1 MNKKQAA
8 GLAFLV
14 GVQMSIQEIKD
25 ILQLVISVISICVS
39 MFALYKFLSK
49 PHNSLEARVSHLEK
63 DVSGIKTSL
72 REGNDKFRDQAKL
85 NSVFKAVNL
94 AFIDFEIAF
103 CQNTG
108 YKDISDLKKAKRILQ
123 NCLAG
128 YEDITNDEEED

>member
-63 DVSGIKTSL
+63 DVSDIKTSL

-94 AFIDFEIAF
+94 AFIDFEIAY
-103 CQNTG
+103 CLNTG

-123 NCLAG
+123 NSLAG
-128 YEDITNDEEED
+128 YEDMTTDEEED

>member
-14 GVQMSIQEIKD
+14 GVEMSIQEIKD

-39 MFALYKFLSK
+39 LFALYKFLSK

-63 DVSGIKTSL
+63 DVSDIKTSL
-72 REGNDKFRDQAKL
+72 REGNGKFRDQAKL

>member
-1 MNKKQAA
+1 
-8 GLAFLV
+8 
-14 GVQMSIQEIKD
+14 MSIQEVKD

-63 DVSGIKTSL
+63 DVADIKTSL
-72 REGNDKFRDQAKL
+72 REGNDKFREQAKL
-85 NSVFKAVNL
+85 NAVFKAVNL

-108 YKDISDLKKAKRILQ
+108 YKDIADLKKAKRILQ

-128 YEDITNDEEED
+128 YEDITTDEEED

>member
-8 GLAFLV
+8 GLAFFV

-63 DVSGIKTSL
+63 DVSDIKTRL

-85 NSVFKAVNL
+85 NSVCKAVTL

>member
-1 MNKKQAA
+1 MNKEQAA

-25 ILQLVISVISICVS
+25 ILQLVIAVISIIVS
-39 MFALYKFLSK
+39 MFTLYKFLSG

-63 DVSGIKTSL
+63 DVSDIKTSL
-72 REGNDKFRDQAKL
+72 REGNDKFREQAKL

-94 AFIDFEIAF
+94 AFIDFEISF
-103 CQNTG
+103 CMSTG
-108 YKDISDLKKAKRILQ
+108 YKDIADLKKAKRILQ

>member
-1 MNKKQAA
+1 
-8 GLAFLV
+8 
-14 GVQMSIQEIKD
+14 MSVQEIKD
-25 ILQLVISVISICVS
+25 ILQLVISVISITVS

-63 DVSGIKTSL
+63 DVSDIKTSL
-72 REGNDKFRDQAKL
+72 REGNDKFREQAKL
-85 NSVFKAVNL
+85 NAVFKAVNL
-94 AFIDFEIAF
+94 AFIDFEISY

-108 YKDISDLKKAKRILQ
+108 YKDTADLKKAKRILQ